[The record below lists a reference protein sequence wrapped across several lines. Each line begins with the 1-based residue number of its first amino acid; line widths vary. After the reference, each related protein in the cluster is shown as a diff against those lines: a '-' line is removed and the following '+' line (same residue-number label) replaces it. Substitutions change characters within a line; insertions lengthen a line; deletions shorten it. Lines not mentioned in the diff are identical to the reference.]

1 MAVRL
6 FDDEGGDGWS
16 DLASRGANEV
26 TILLKEVLA
35 KVEAEAGGPIDLRD
49 FHYVVQH
56 GLGGFVADLSIRR
69 RLGSGDEQPKDSI
82 SWYPRLEPLED
93 I

>member
-1 MAVRL
+1 MATRL
-6 FDDEGGDGWS
+6 FNDDNGEGWG

-26 TILLKEVLA
+26 THLLKEVLA
-35 KVEAEAGGPIDLRD
+35 KVEAEAGGPVDLRD

-69 RLGSGDEQPKDSI
+69 RLGSGDEQPKDII